1 MQQDIFD
8 KAVDDTIGLEC
19 LKQLKFVGV
28 AVDVIDDHEIPRPL
42 SPRWVSVLVYYGLIA
57 EAGGISTT

>member
-8 KAVDDTIGLEC
+8 KAVDDTIGLER

-28 AVDVIDDHEIPRPL
+28 AVDAIDDHYIPRPL
-42 SPRWVSVLVYYGLIA
+42 SPR
-57 EAGGISTT
+57 